1 MKMNADIVRRT
12 VFERDNGGA
21 TAGWSFNTAASPA
34 NAALAATEHRHQFS
48 FAPAPD
54 VFGTVLRNVPADS
67 DVVVAM
73 DVAFVNPIGAKRKR
87 TVLKRFAAAADAT
100 TERSAE
106 ANTMQGRHVVSPR
119 QSLPQ
124 EVIFSDATWT

>member
-21 TAGWSFNTAASPA
+21 PVLQTPRSLPPSIVINL
-34 NAALAATEHRHQFS
+34 ALHQRPTSLAPFS
-48 FAPAPD
+48 
-54 VFGTVLRNVPADS
+54 S

-73 DVAFVNPIGAKRKR
+73 DGAFVNPIGAKRKR
-87 TVLKRFAAAADAT
+87 TVIFAVAADAT
-100 TERSAE
+100 TERSAD